1 MRDAIGILDSGV
13 GGISLLRSAVRYLPN
28 ENFIFYGDNRNAP
41 YGPRPFDEIREL
53 SAAAVDALLNQ
64 GVKALALG
72 CNTIT
77 AAYAEQLRSIVH
89 IPVIGMEPALKPASQ
104 VRKNGIVLAMAT
116 RATLSLDRFARLM
129 GLYGE
134 GVIPL
139 EGVGLVE
146 LVESGRADS
155 AEAHDALAAIFAPYL
170 GEQVDAIV
178 LGCTHYP
185 FLRRQIESFFPG
197 VPIFDGMDG
206 TAQQLKRRLAE
217 EGLLTKRTTPGEIEF
232 QSSGGPEYIELMKRL
247 FAGGAGG
254 HVLPRRDD
262 ELPAP

>member
-13 GGISLLRSAVRYLPN
+13 GGISLLKSAVRHLPN
-28 ENFIFYGDNRNAP
+28 ENFIFYGDNKNAP
-41 YGPRPFDEIREL
+41 YGPRSFEEIRVL
-53 SAAAVDALLNQ
+53 SAAAVDHLLNQ

-77 AAYAEQLRSIVH
+77 AAYADKLRAIVD

-104 VRKNGIVLAMAT
+104 VRRDGVVLALAT
-116 RATLSLDRFARLM
+116 KATLSLERFAKLM

-139 EGVGLVE
+139 EGKGLVE
-146 LVESGRADS
+146 IVESGRMDS
-155 AEAHDALAAIFAPYL
+155 PEAHDALAAIFAPYL

-185 FLRRQIESFFPG
+185 FLRKQIEGFFPEAQ
-197 VPIFDGMDG
+197 IFDGMDG
-206 TAQQLKRRLAE
+206 TAQQLKRRLE
-217 EGLLTKRTTPGEIEF
+217 QEGLLTERTAPGEIEF
-232 QSSGGPEYIELMKRL
+232 QSSGGPESIELMKRL
-247 FAGGAGG
+247 F
-254 HVLPRRDD
+254 RI
-262 ELPAP
+262 EI